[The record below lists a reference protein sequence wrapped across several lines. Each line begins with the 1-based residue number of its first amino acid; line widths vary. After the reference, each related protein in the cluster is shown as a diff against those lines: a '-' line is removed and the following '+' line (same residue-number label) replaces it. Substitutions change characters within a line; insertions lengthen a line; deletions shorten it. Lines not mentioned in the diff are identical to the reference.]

1 MGVTLIY
8 IVCCFDAYLTVSCSC
23 RIFIVV
29 AAVRAFDLG
38 GLFQSFWR
46 GLAWRVL
53 VGSRSCVRRQSC
65 GRWRNR
71 GALAELPINRKKAYT
86 VVVEGPIEPTQLT
99 PREAF
104 AEAEEVRAC
113 CRPGCFGSISVHRTK
128 TTCSS
133 FSVQTMHSD
142 FYVAVA
148 VPHRG
153 LGFRRI
159 LLALPTTSD

>member
-1 MGVTLIY
+1 MLISSILLMPHLHRRCRCPRVRSGRVVSIVLAWARMESLGWQS
-8 IVCCFDAYLTVSCSC
+8 IVCTAP
-23 RIFIVV
+23 IMWKM
-29 AAVRAFDLG
+29 AK
-38 GLFQSFWR
+38 Q
-46 GLAWRVL
+46 
-53 VGSRSCVRRQSC
+53 RRC
-65 GRWRNR
+65 GR
-71 GALAELPINRKKAYT
+71 AVDRKEAYT
-86 VVVEGPIEPTQLT
+86 IVEEGPIEPTQLT

-104 AEAEEVRAC
+104 AEAAEVRAC

-142 FYVAVA
+142 FYMAAA

-159 LLALPTTSD
+159 LLAPPTTSD